1 MRRNTLRFFG
11 FEVIK
16 MKLYKVRIRGGCNS
30 TSTNYHESYAVA
42 SSIDSAYMQ
51 VREYLDKNDLC
62 FQDER
67 ELDSITL
74 IAEMSRYPACRTM
87 LFIEGNNI

>member
-1 MRRNTLRFFG
+1 
-11 FEVIK
+11 
-16 MKLYKVRIRGGCNS
+16 MKLYKVKIRGGYSS
-30 TSTNYHESYAVA
+30 TGTNYHESYVVA
-42 SSIDSAYMQ
+42 SSADSAYMQ

-74 IAEMSRYPACRTM
+74 IAEMSKYPACKTM
-87 LFIEGNNI
+87 LFMEGMNQCLRE